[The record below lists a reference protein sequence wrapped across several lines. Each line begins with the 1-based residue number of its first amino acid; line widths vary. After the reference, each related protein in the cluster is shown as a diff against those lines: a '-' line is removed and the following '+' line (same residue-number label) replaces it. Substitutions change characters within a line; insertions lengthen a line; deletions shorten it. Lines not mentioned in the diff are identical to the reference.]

1 MYFEIKFKFKK
12 MIVLFGAIFFVLASC
27 QEKNNKI
34 EQDFLSEAI
43 FHINDKASFDW
54 VVILPGLGCKG
65 CIEEAEFFMGEYLEN
80 KEVLF
85 VLTKIESLKILQR
98 KINKRLKDFSN
109 IYYDKQGKFV
119 VPTNNSIYPCIVE
132 VKNKKII
139 SIEFST
145 PDNPL
150 AFEKLKSFV
159 GTNGQ

>member
-1 MYFEIKFKFKK
+1 MKLKFKK

-27 QEKNNKI
+27 HEKNNKI

-43 FHINDKASFDW
+43 SHINDKTSYDW
-54 VVILPGLGCKG
+54 VVILPGLGCTG

-98 KINKRLKDFSN
+98 KINKHLKDYPN
-109 IYYDKQGKFV
+109 IHYDKQGKFV
-119 VPTNNSIYPCIVE
+119 VPTNNSIYPCILE
-132 VKNKKII
+132 VKNKRIV

-145 PDNPL
+145 PDNPF

-159 GTNGQ
+159 ETKGL